1 MKKSEENHIVD
12 LAEFDQ
18 SISLFQLIPAG
29 NGKGLSLLKKI
40 VDYILT
46 AKPGRIPSV
55 LIIGAQGIRTH
66 ARALIRALGIEDVRE
81 TDGLLL
87 QPCSALI
94 DYFRNPSQDTGYIIA
109 GAHYLD
115 KLVQPLFVDIL
126 TNQKFNMY
134 NFVRESKE
142 TYCVQGLLVM
152 TSRAITLI
160 PPPMRQLF
168 DYIVEIE
175 PFSYDQKILLGLQRI
190 KYCGI
195 GYRSEEV
202 LEEIVMRTNGN
213 LRQMVHLLQIAIT
226 LISAEGRVELDIQD
240 IRRAA
245 DLLPTSI
252 QSKS

>member
-12 LAEFDQ
+12 LADFDQ
-18 SISLFQLIPAG
+18 SISLYQMIPAG
-29 NGKGLSLLKKI
+29 SGKGLSLLKKI

-46 AKPGRIPSV
+46 AKPARIPSV
-55 LIIGAQGIRTH
+55 LIVGAQGIRTH
-66 ARALIRALGIEDVRE
+66 ARAFLRALGIEDVRE
-81 TDGLLL
+81 TDGMLL

-94 DYFRNPSQDTGYIIA
+94 DYFRNPSQDTGYIIS
-109 GAHYLD
+109 GSHNLD

-134 NFVRESKE
+134 NFVRENRE
-142 TYCVQGLLVM
+142 TYCVQGVLVL
-152 TSRAITLI
+152 TSRAITLL

-168 DYIVEIE
+168 DYIIEIE
-175 PFSYDQKILLGLQRI
+175 PYANDQKILIGLQRI

-213 LRQMVHLLQIAIT
+213 LRQMIHLLQIAIT
-226 LISAEGRVELDIQD
+226 LISSEGRMELDIQD
-240 IRRAA
+240 IRKAA
-245 DLLPTSI
+245 DLLP
-252 QSKS
+252 QPNQNKS